1 MSGDLNLFDQLKH
14 GDRKAF
20 ETLFK
25 TWYAP
30 LCLYAQSIVHDRDEV
45 EEIVQS
51 FFVKLWERKATL
63 DINTSVK
70 NYLFSAVKNHCF
82 NYIKHQKIKLKH
94 QDYTLQH
101 AEQPIDATDY
111 CMETE
116 LMEKIEASIE
126 ALSPRRREIF
136 LLSRNKGLKYREI
149 AEELGIS
156 IKTVETQMGQALKE
170 LREKLESYRQ
180 LFIGLVLFSFKNES
194 GRKRAQ
200 LSNSKTN
207 TLR

>member
-1 MSGDLNLFDQLKH
+1 MSEDLNLFIKLKN

-30 LCLYAQSIVHDRDEV
+30 LCLYAQSIVYDGDEV
-45 EEIVQS
+45 EEIVQG
-51 FFVKLWERKATL
+51 FFVKLWERKASI
-63 DINTSVK
+63 DISTSVK
-70 NYLFSAVKNHCF
+70 NYLFSSIKNHCF
-82 NYIKHQKIKLKH
+82 NYLKHQKIKVKH
-94 QDYTLQH
+94 HDYTLQH
-101 AEQPIDATDY
+101 ADQPIDASDY

-170 LREKLESYRQ
+170 LREKLASYRQ
-180 LFIGLVLFSFKNES
+180 LFIGLALFCFKNES
-194 GRKRAQ
+194 GRKRSQ
-200 LSNSKTN
+200 LSNS
-207 TLR
+207 